1 MAYALVKGNDSGL
14 IKSDSSETPHS
25 VRTTAGPGLL
35 RPFHLK
41 LGKDCGHLVLPGAFG
56 CGFSDLS
63 DVLVNS
69 ITKKNAVIFREA
81 ADEIPTLLDQY
92 LDLHHCALACAT
104 LICLCHRLEAKA
116 VVCDM
121 SPLRVLSPT
130 PLQLHQENLRR
141 FDRFFRLMLLQV
153 PKQWAQDV
161 AKACEA
167 KEAAHI
173 RGNMQGKP

>member
-1 MAYALVKGNDSGL
+1 M
-14 IKSDSSETPHS
+14 
-25 VRTTAGPGLL
+25 
-35 RPFHLK
+35 
-41 LGKDCGHLVLPGAFG
+41 
-56 CGFSDLS
+56 
-63 DVLVNS
+63 
-69 ITKKNAVIFREA
+69 IFREA
-81 ADEIPTLLDQY
+81 ADEISTLLDQY
-92 LDLHHCALACAT
+92 LDLHVCCALACAT

-121 SPLRVLSPT
+121 SPLRVLSPA
-130 PLQLHQENLRR
+130 HLRR

-167 KEAAHI
+167 KEAAQI